1 MIKHYHDQQ
10 SKNNIHNEE
19 EPITIDFKSEDVS
32 NANNWDNLQSI
43 DAFAAAYANELAKL
57 AQDQSSIDNIE
68 LELALNRPCNENHDT
83 NQMYDSEIPI
93 NDKLEE

>member
-19 EPITIDFKSEDVS
+19 EPITIDSESEDIS
-32 NANNWDNLQSI
+32 NVNNEDNSQSI
-43 DAFAAAYANELAKL
+43 DAFAAAYAYELAKL
-57 AQDQSSIDNIE
+57 AQDQSNIDNIE
-68 LELALNRPCNENHDT
+68 LTSNKPSDEDHDT
-83 NQMYDSEIPI
+83 DQMYDSEIPI